1 MNYEEF
7 KKDFLNVIQDPDTM
21 ITKADDLLNVIQ
33 EVYNNNES
41 YKEQIKTLE
50 NKNNDL
56 RDANIKLL
64 MREAHVLTEEQPK
77 RTAEQAKQDLL
88 QIIKGGK

>member
-64 MREAHVLTEEQPK
+64 MREAHVLPEEQTR
-77 RTAEQAKQDLL
+77 RTPEQAKQDLL